1 MRKIEGGI
9 TAPKGFIAG
18 GTCCGIKDGILDLG
32 ILVSQEEASSAG
44 TFTTNLV
51 KAAPV
56 LVSSQHISR
65 GKSRAIV
72 ANSGNANACTGEK
85 GEKDAWEMVK
95 ETAATLSI
103 SPQEVLVCSTG
114 VIGEYLPIDKVKQ
127 GIRELGTRLSP
138 QGNSAFAQ
146 AILTTDKTVKEVALE
161 VSTSQGTFR
170 IGGTAKGAGMIH
182 PHMATM
188 LAFITTDLEIDP
200 PILQG
205 CIREAVDLSFN
216 RISVDGD
223 TSTND
228 TVLILANG
236 GSALKGEGK
245 TLQAFQEALKEV
257 CKSLALMIVRDG
269 EGATKTV
276 KILVKGASSLEDGEK
291 AARRL
296 ANSLLVKTALYG
308 EDPNW
313 GRLMA
318 ALGSS
323 GCRVNPSRVKVWI
336 GEVQVV
342 QGGMKMPDT
351 EESAH
356 RVMRQREYTI
366 SLDLGLGSHEYWVWT
381 CDLSYDYIRINAE
394 YRS

>member
-1 MRKIEGGI
+1 MKKIEGGI
-9 TAPKGFIAG
+9 TTPKGFIAG
-18 GTCCGIKDGILDLG
+18 GTCCGIKDGVLDLG
-32 ILVSQEEASSAG
+32 ILVSQEEASAAG

-56 LVSSQHISR
+56 LVSSQQISR
-65 GKSRAIV
+65 GKSLAIV
-72 ANSGNANACTGEK
+72 VNSGNANACTGER
-85 GEKDAWEMVK
+85 GMEDAWQMVR
-95 ETAATLSI
+95 ETAATLRI
-103 SPQEVLVCSTG
+103 NPQEVLVCSTG
-114 VIGEYLPIDKVKQ
+114 IIGEYLPIDKVKQ
-127 GIRELGTRLSP
+127 GIHELGPQLSP
-138 QGNSAFAQ
+138 QGNRAFAQ
-146 AILTTDKTVKEVALE
+146 AILTTDKNAKEVALE
-161 VSTSQGTFR
+161 VATSQGTFR
-170 IGGTAKGAGMIH
+170 VGGAAKGAGMVH

-200 PILQG
+200 SILQG
-205 CIREAVDLSFN
+205 CLREAVDLSFK

-236 GSALKGEGK
+236 RSALKGEGK
-245 TLQAFQEALKEV
+245 TLQAFQEALREV
-257 CKSLALMIVRDG
+257 CKTLALMMVRDG
-269 EGATKTV
+269 EGATKAV
-276 KILVKGASSLEDGEK
+276 KMVVKGASSPKDGEK

-323 GCRVNPSRVKVWI
+323 GCLVDPSQVKIWI
-336 GEVQVV
+336 GDVQLV
-342 QGGMKMPDT
+342 QGGVGVPNV
-351 EESAH
+351 EEKAH
-356 RVMRQREYTI
+356 KVMRQREYDIT
-366 SLDLGLGSHEYWVWT
+366 LDLGLGSHEYWVWT

>member
-1 MRKIEGGI
+1 MKKIEGGI
-9 TAPKGFIAG
+9 TAPRGFIAG
-18 GTCCGIKDGILDLG
+18 GTCCGIKDGFLDLG
-32 ILVSQEEASSAG
+32 ILVSQDEASSAG

-56 LVSSQHISR
+56 LVSSQQISR

-72 ANSGNANACTGEK
+72 VNSGNANACTGDRGKE
-85 GEKDAWEMVK
+85 DAWQMVR
-95 ETAATLSI
+95 ETAATLRI
-103 SPQEVLVCSTG
+103 DPQEVLVCSTG

-127 GIRELGTRLSP
+127 GIRELGPQLSP
-138 QGNSAFAQ
+138 QENKAFAR
-146 AILTTDKTVKEVALE
+146 AILTTDKTAKEVALE
-161 VSTSQGTFR
+161 VTTSQGTFR
-170 IGGTAKGAGMIH
+170 IGGAAKGAGMIH

-200 PILQG
+200 FTLKG

-216 RISVDGD
+216 RILVDGD

-236 GSALKGEGK
+236 KSALKGEGK

-257 CKSLALMIVRDG
+257 CKTLALMMVRDG

-276 KILVKGASSLEDGEK
+276 KIVVKGASSPEDGEK

-323 GCRVNPSRVKVWI
+323 GCRVDPSRVKVWI
-336 GEVQVV
+336 GDVQVV
-342 QGGMKMPDT
+342 QGGVKVPDA
-351 EESAH
+351 EERAH

-366 SLDLGLGSHEYWVWT
+366 ALDLGLGSHEYWVWT